1 MSEPNDLQ
9 HLAEID
15 VDQLERSELFR
26 YFEERI
32 KDVFCRSSEREVV
45 DEYGLIVV
53 GGQALSLWAREY
65 LLDEMTGREVE
76 FAHSDDLDFIG
87 RSGNSIDHCES
98 RLNVSFKRAT
108 LDDSTPNLALAE
120 LVWDDGRKLVIDI
133 INAVAGVDTD
143 DIYNY
148 LESIFIDDVRVA
160 IIDPI
165 SCLQS
170 RLHNLYAPWC
180 KDFHREV
187 VRTQLAVR
195 ASNCY
200 LRELLV
206 DEGYRQAAPLMK
218 RVNDLAL
225 SSKGK
230 DVFYDYGIDLLEA
243 LPIDPGLLPEKF
255 IAESWPRVKQQVADA
270 RLRKEVQYKRLGRS
284 PLAES
289 RLKNT
294 QIPTATAHKSRTRHR

>member
-1 MSEPNDLQ
+1 MSEPSDLQ
-9 HLAEID
+9 QLAEID
-15 VDQLERSELFR
+15 VQQLERSELFR
-26 YFEERI
+26 FFEERI

-45 DEYGLIVV
+45 DKYGLILV

-65 LLDEMTGREVE
+65 LLDEMTGREIE
-76 FAHSDDLDFIG
+76 FSHSDDLDFIG
-87 RSGNSIDHCES
+87 RSRDSIDHCES

-108 LDDSTPNLALAE
+108 LDDTTPNLALAE

-143 DIYNY
+143 DIYKY
-148 LESIFIDDVRVA
+148 LESLFIDDVRVA

-200 LRELLV
+200 LREILV
-206 DEGYRQAAPLMK
+206 DEGYREAAPLMR
-218 RVNDLAL
+218 RVHDLAL

-230 DVFYDYGIDLLEA
+230 DVFYDYGIDLLQA
-243 LPIDPGLLPEKF
+243 IPIDPSLLPEKF
-255 IAESWPRVKQQVADA
+255 VAESWPRVKQQVADA
-270 RLRKEVQYKRLGRS
+270 RLRKEVQYKRAGRA

-289 RLKNT
+289 RLKT
-294 QIPTATAHKSRTRHR
+294 PRDTPVIAIKSPPKLR